1 MASNTDHSFLVRVLS
16 KDGEVLMED
25 TDFSEGARF
34 DWFDEILRQSD
45 EGDIVQL
52 IDTSDDRVITE
63 QIREYY

>member
-1 MASNTDHSFLVRVLS
+1 
-16 KDGEVLMED
+16 MED
-25 TDFSEGARF
+25 TDFSEDARF

-45 EGDIVQL
+45 EGDTVQL